1 MVRFLFVEIVRSAVF
16 LIIEV
21 KYSRFNVL
29 GESNPHVDHLHVLP
43 LLGIDIP
50 ATFTKTVMLGIT
62 LMAEQLQVVYK
73 ICIFIRCEGL
83 QIVLFCFSWLS
94 FEVVVQYD
102 AFVVADYEVAVRD
115 GE

>member
-1 MVRFLFVEIVRSAVF
+1 
-16 LIIEV
+16 
-21 KYSRFNVL
+21 
-29 GESNPHVDHLHVLP
+29 
-43 LLGIDIP
+43 
-50 ATFTKTVMLGIT
+50 
-62 LMAEQLQVVYK
+62 MAEQLQVVYK